1 MEACINIL
9 LLGRSGAGKSSL
21 ANYLYQQEVFKTGD
35 GSPVTAFGDDIKS
48 ASIATRDHTIN
59 IFDAPGLEPANFFRW
74 KKEIGDFMGERSAFD
89 SEPSR
94 WIHGAFYVV
103 NAASERIEPA
113 EIEIIREFPQ
123 EFHFPISVV
132 FTNCDAADKVSMDTL
147 AACLEKDVPGIRIS
161 RVCSVKRKKR
171 GGAEVEPFGRD
182 ELLRGHAEKVAF
194 YFEQRVGIHLFG
206 TVLPQVFGA
215 FILTTKNR
223 IDDSDIGLVSLMSD
237 SDAAMNSLL
246 DINALELEIS
256 EHHAIRDLEGVA
268 ENLDAY
274 IAALNVRF
282 HSVHDVL
289 ERMMDIDFDSEMER
303 LAPMMKEITEQLE
316 SESVFDKIGAL
327 FKVGWF
333 LLTVK
338 GQLCDVMDNF
348 EAFALEKCFSSEK
361 ECRRNLADP
370 LAFQAYAEDVL

>member
-21 ANYLYQQEVFKTGD
+21 ANYLYQQEVFKARD
-35 GSPVTAFGDDIKS
+35 GSPVTTFGNDMKS
-48 ASIATRDHTIN
+48 ASIATHDYTIN
-59 IFDAPGLEPANFFRW
+59 LFDAPGLEPANFFRW
-74 KKEIGDFMGERSAFD
+74 KKEIGNFMGDRSAFD
-89 SEPSR
+89 AEPSS

-113 EIEIIREFPQ
+113 EVEILRAFPQ

-132 FTNCDAADKVSMDTL
+132 FTNCDATDRVSIDTL
-147 AACLEKDVPGIRIS
+147 AACLEKEVPGIRIS

-171 GGAEVEPFGRD
+171 DGAEVEPFGRD

-194 YFEQRVGIHLFG
+194 CFEQRMGIHLFG

-215 FILTTKNR
+215 FVLTTKKR
-223 IDDSDIGLVSLMSD
+223 IENSDVGLFSLIRD

-246 DINALELEIS
+246 DINELELEIS
-256 EHHAIRDLEGVA
+256 EHHAIRELEGVA
-268 ENLDAY
+268 EKLDAY
-274 IAALNVRF
+274 TAALNVCF
-282 HSVHDVL
+282 HSLHDVL
-289 ERMMDIDFDSEMER
+289 ERMMDVDFDSEMEK
-303 LAPMMKEITEQLE
+303 LAPMMKKIMDKME
-316 SESVFDKIGAL
+316 SESVFDNIDAL

-348 EAFALEKCFSSEK
+348 ESFVLKKCSNSER

-370 LAFQAYAEDVL
+370 LAFQTYTEGVQ